1 MSDRAYQEHFK
12 SDVRNA
18 WSSGHRNVCGVMPT
32 GAGKSYT
39 VGEIVKEHGGTTVV
53 IAHRQELVGQLSMS
67 IASNGVQH
75 QIIAPN
81 NVRNFIMGEHLRELK
96 VNMVNPNARVAVV
109 GVDTLMR
116 RTKQYA
122 RLMAETTMWVT
133 DECHHIVRGNKW
145 GKVCEMMPNALGLGV
160 TATPIRADG
169 LGLGRNADGVMD
181 VMVEGPTMRELIDA
195 GFLTEYRIFAPP
207 SDVDY
212 SHVETGSTGDLKF
225 KQLKSAVKESHLVG
239 DVVEHYKRLAMG
251 KLGITFAT
259 DVETATDI
267 ATQFNAAG
275 VPAEVVSAKTP
286 AKIRAEIIRRF
297 KARDLL
303 QLVNVD
309 LFGEGFDLPAIEVVS
324 MARRTLSYSLFSQ
337 QFGRALRPM
346 PGKDCVSR
354 DTDILTDRGLVKIQD
369 ITLDHKL
376 WDGVSFV
383 THSGAVCKGVQKV
396 ITFCGLTATPD
407 HEVMTDEGWVTFNDA
422 ANRQLRI
429 IETGIGR
436 KTIRFDE
443 NNIEENNQSG
453 APRWIESTDGGS
465 GMRGVLSNHDGYLQQ
480 PPPKAKQNR
489 VQGLQWKTADRCP
502 EVVIPESTG
511 AEGSL
516 RKPKQQHV
524 EKLRRA
530 WNKIQFHIG
539 KLWCAMDRAEFRG
552 EQRTTDRPQRQ
563 QRSLRA
569 WESQIDESTHQH
581 EQHQEAGDSEYTAEI
596 HRVQGKI
603 PQRHVC
609 GCHSSATDQ
618 GDVRRRNNK
627 EMEHTIVQTEREVW
641 DIHDAGP
648 LQRYTAG
655 GLLVHNCALI
665 IDHAGNVRLH
675 GLPDKE
681 RIWSLDSR
689 EKRPAC
695 KNPDDDIPLRYC
707 IECTQPYERILV
719 ACPWCGH
726 FPVPSRRDG
735 PEHVDGDLHELTP
748 DVLAAMRSDVE
759 AADESPTAVANRM
772 RYAGAPEVA
781 WRSAAKRVGERQ
793 TVQSAARESIA
804 WFAHIQKT
812 NGRTDRECYR
822 MFYHQFGIDVLSAQA
837 LNGPDSLV
845 LANKINEYIG
855 RVG

>member
-1 MSDRAYQEHFK
+1 MSDRAYQETFK

-75 QIIAPN
+75 QIIAPDK
-81 NVRNFIMGEHLRELK
+81 VRNFIMGEHLRELK

-109 GVDTLMR
+109 GVDTLIR
-116 RTKQYA
+116 RTKQYS
-122 RLMAETTMWVT
+122 RLMAETTMWIQ
-133 DECHHIVRGNKW
+133 DECHHLLKDNKW
-145 GKVCEMMPNALGLGV
+145 GKVCAMMPNALGLGV

-195 GFLTEYRIFAPP
+195 GFLTDYRIFAPP

-212 SHVETGSTGDLKF
+212 SHVEIGSTGDLKF

-275 VPAEVVSAKTP
+275 VPAEVISAKTP
-286 AKIRAEIIRRF
+286 SKIRAEIIRRF

-346 PGKDCVSR
+346 PGKE
-354 DTDILTDRGLVKIQD
+354 
-369 ITLDHKL
+369 
-376 WDGVSFV
+376 W
-383 THSGAVCKGVQKV
+383 
-396 ITFCGLTATPD
+396 AT
-407 HEVMTDEGWVTFNDA
+407 
-422 ANRQLRI
+422 
-429 IETGIGR
+429 
-436 KTIRFDE
+436 
-443 NNIEENNQSG
+443 
-453 APRWIESTDGGS
+453 
-465 GMRGVLSNHDGYLQQ
+465 
-480 PPPKAKQNR
+480 
-489 VQGLQWKTADRCP
+489 
-502 EVVIPESTG
+502 
-511 AEGSL
+511 
-516 RKPKQQHV
+516 
-524 EKLRRA
+524 
-530 WNKIQFHIG
+530 
-539 KLWCAMDRAEFRG
+539 
-552 EQRTTDRPQRQ
+552 
-563 QRSLRA
+563 
-569 WESQIDESTHQH
+569 
-581 EQHQEAGDSEYTAEI
+581 
-596 HRVQGKI
+596 
-603 PQRHVC
+603 
-609 GCHSSATDQ
+609 
-618 GDVRRRNNK
+618 
-627 EMEHTIVQTEREVW
+627 
-641 DIHDAGP
+641 
-648 LQRYTAG
+648 
-655 GLLVHNCALI
+655 I

-726 FPVPSRRDG
+726 FPVPVQRDG

-748 DVLAAMRSDVE
+748 DVLAAMRSDVD
-759 AADESPTAVANRM
+759 AANESPTAVANRM

-793 TVQSAARESIA
+793 AVQSAARESIA

-845 LANKINEYIG
+845 LANKINDYIG
-855 RVG
+855 KAG